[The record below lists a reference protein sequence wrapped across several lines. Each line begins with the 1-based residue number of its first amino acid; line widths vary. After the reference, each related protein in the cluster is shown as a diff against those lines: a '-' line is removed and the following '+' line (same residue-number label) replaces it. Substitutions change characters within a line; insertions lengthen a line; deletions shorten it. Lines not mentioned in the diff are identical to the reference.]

1 MKDLNKVLSEKEY
14 LEDLGR
20 ISKEKKIPVINYE
33 VGRFIEAIV
42 FVKKPKNILEIGC
55 GEGYSS
61 YFLVKNLKEAAF
73 TGIDLNNERLCKA
86 KKFINLNFPK
96 INANFYHGNALK
108 LIPELK
114 LKFDLVFIDAAKYE
128 YPDYIDVIMEK
139 LNDEALIIADNI
151 FYGEKIFAR
160 YIKNHDKNSVKG
172 IKRFMKLIQNK
183 EIFDTK
189 FIDIGD
195 GISLSIYRSK
205 TK

>member
-1 MKDLNKVLSEKEY
+1 MKDLNKILSEKEY

-33 VGRFIEAIV
+33 VGRFLEAIV

-61 YFLVKNLKEAAF
+61 YFLVKNLTKAAF
-73 TGIDLNNERLCKA
+73 TGIDLNNERLSKA

-96 INANFYHGNALK
+96 ISTNFYHGNALK

-128 YPDYIDVIMEK
+128 YPDYINVLTEK
-139 LNDEALIIADNI
+139 LNNEALVIADNI
-151 FYGEKIFAR
+151 FYSEKIFSR

-172 IKRFMKLIQNK
+172 IKKFMKLIQNK

-195 GISLSIYRSK
+195 GISLSIYK
-205 TK
+205 IQTK